1 MPSYCAHGDISAFLQ
16 VSAFADGAS
25 ATTPTQ
31 AQVETFIDL
40 SEERID
46 QLTDHAWA
54 TARAK
59 SVTDERITMQRVRGA
74 TGTSR
79 AKIQLSHYPVLAFSQ
94 HASPSL
100 SQTNGTVKL
109 WTGAKYLDYLDSD
122 ESKTMGS
129 NVTDVVNKDFWTDI
143 ERGIIYISNWAL
155 LGIMNTAP
163 SAVDGYISYKYA
175 TASTPDDI
183 KLAAIYFTSSL
194 IAMNDDLNLM
204 QEGADS
210 MNNQQRAQMYEELGM
225 KILKENR
232 RIDRNVRMARFEGGF
247 GGAVPSYPIGGV

>member
-1 MPSYCAHGDISAFLQ
+1 MPSYCAHGDVSAFLQ
-16 VSAFADGAS
+16 LADFSGS
-25 ATTPTQ
+25 TTPTATQ
-31 AQVETFIDL
+31 IEAFIDL

-74 TGTSR
+74 TITTR

-109 WTGAKYLDYLDSD
+109 WTGGKYLDYLDSD

-210 MNNQQRAQMYEELGM
+210 MNNQQRAQMYEEMGM
-225 KILKENR
+225 KILRENR

-247 GGAVPSYPIGGV
+247 GGGIPSYPIGGV